1 MIDKQVPD
9 LATAVAPITD
19 GATVMVG
26 GFGDAGIPFE
36 LLDALVA
43 HGATDLTIISNNA
56 GTFERGIAALIL
68 NKQVKKIICS
78 HPRPPHSEVFA
89 QAFKAGAIELELV
102 PQGTLAERI
111 RHAGSGLG
119 PFYTPTGANT
129 ALEAGKESILYNG
142 VKMIREDPLSA
153 DFALIRAHQGDR
165 WGNLMYRGAARNF
178 NPLMA
183 MAARHTI
190 AQVDEIVPLGTFDPL
205 HVMTPGVFVTHL
217 VTVGRTN
224 HDK

>member
-1 MIDKQVPD
+1 MIDKR
-9 LATAVAPITD
+9 LASLAEAVAPIQD
-19 GATVMVG
+19 GASIMVG
-26 GFGDAGIPFE
+26 GFGEAGIPFE
-36 LLDALVA
+36 LLDALVH
-43 HGATDLTIISNNA
+43 HGAKELTIISNNS
-56 GTFERGIAALIL
+56 GTHEAGIAALIL

-89 QAFKAGAIELELV
+89 QAYEAGEIALELT

-119 PFYTPTGANT
+119 PFYTPTGVNT
-129 ALEAGKESILYNG
+129 ALEAGKDSIVYNG
-142 VKMIREDPLSA
+142 VRMIREDPLTA

-183 MAARHTI
+183 MAAKHTI

-205 HVMTPGVFVTHL
+205 HVMTPGVFVQHL
-217 VTVGRTN
+217 VSIG
-224 HDK
+224 DQ